1 MHPVILKTGD
11 TFSALREVR
20 GDFEHWFMAGLGVGA
35 DACTVIDARTVSTYP
50 DPAAV
55 DALLVTGS
63 PATVHE
69 REPWSEAAGAWMRA
83 VVEAGRPVLG
93 VCYGHQLLAHA
104 MGGRTGRN
112 PQGREIGLVHILTEE
127 DDPLFEGLPGVFPAF
142 ESHQDAVLEPP
153 PQALILAGN
162 PNSPFQALAYGDFA
176 RTLQFHPEFDVA
188 VMAYYLEERAAV
200 IDAERGPGTAAR
212 LRAELRP
219 IDTGAVIFRNFL
231 ALCRAAPP
239 PSAAGLRSG
248 AGGAEE

>member
-11 TFSALREVR
+11 TFSALRAAR
-20 GDFEHWFMAGLGVGA
+20 GDFEQWFMAGLGLGPG
-35 DACTVIDARTVSTYP
+35 DCTVLDARTLPDYP

-63 PATVHE
+63 PSAVHD

-93 VCYGHQLLAHA
+93 ICYGHQLLAHA
-104 MGGRTGRN
+104 MGGRTGPN
-112 PQGREIGLVHILTEE
+112 PQGREIGLVDILTEE
-127 DDPLFEGLPGVFPAF
+127 DDPLFAGLPGVFPAF
-142 ESHQDAVLEPP
+142 ATHQDAVLEPP

-176 RTLQFHPEFDVA
+176 RTLQFHPEFDA
-188 VMAYYLEERAAV
+188 EVMAFYLEERGAV
-200 IDAERGPGTAAR
+200 VDAERGPGAAAR

-219 IDTGAVIFRNFL
+219 VDTGAVVFRNFL
-231 ALCRAAPP
+231 AMCRAAP
-239 PSAAGLRSG
+239 
-248 AGGAEE
+248 AGGNGPHGGPKGAW